1 MKDIKIRMSRE
12 DDAKEILEIYT
23 PYVTDTSITF
33 ECDVPSLEE
42 FRNRIRDIS
51 LRYPYLVCVI
61 DDKIVGYAYSHRY
74 QERAAYQWNA
84 ELSVYVDKSYLRF
97 GIGKAL
103 YSALIDIS
111 KLQNIHNVY
120 GVVTSPNK
128 NSEKLHE
135 YFGFNKVGV
144 YHNTGY
150 KCGKW
155 HNVMLF
161 EKNINNYE
169 NSPKQ
174 VLSIKE
180 VDQELVD
187 SIMAKCYDMIKMIE
201 I

>member
-1 MKDIKIRMSRE
+1 MKDIKIRMASV

-33 ECDVPSLEE
+33 ECDVPSIEE

-61 DDKIVGYAYSHRY
+61 DNKIVGYAYSHRH

-135 YFGFNKVGV
+135 YFGFNKLGV

-155 HNVMLF
+155 NDVMLF

-180 VDQELVD
+180 ADQELVD
-187 SIMAKCYDMIKMIE
+187 SIMEKCYDMIKMI
-201 I
+201 

>member
-1 MKDIKIRMSRE
+1 MINIKIRMARE
-12 DDAKEILEIYT
+12 DDTNEILKIYA

-33 ECDVPSLEE
+33 ECDVPSPEE

-51 LRYPYLVCVI
+51 SKYPYLVCVI
-61 DDKIVGYAYSHRY
+61 DDKIVGYAYSHRHK
-74 QERAAYQWNA
+74 ERAAYQWNA
-84 ELSVYVDKSYLRF
+84 ELSVYVDTKYLHF

-103 YSALIDIS
+103 YSALIEIS

-135 YFGFNKVGV
+135 FFGFNKLGV

-150 KCGKW
+150 KCGEW
-155 HNVMLF
+155 HDVMLF
-161 EKNINNYE
+161 EKSINNYE
-169 NSPKQ
+169 NSPNQ
-174 VLSIKE
+174 VLSIKD

-187 SIMAKCYDMIKMIE
+187 SIMVKWCDMIKFV
-201 I
+201 